1 MRPGTGAGGGGMADA
16 GTYILDVR
24 PGTGLSRPGTGLS
37 RPGTGA
43 GRGGVWAGTRPG
55 GPAPGGAAGIP
66 EGTAAAAAAAA
77 ALGLAGVGGGSQPGT
92 AVARAERQAAEWRKK
107 SGAVANKL
115 EALLEG
121 DGQRL
126 TQKVGTGGA
135 FNSKVYRDNLRTQK
149 TIKPQKTKT
158 ISPVPP
164 PAA

>member
-1 MRPGTGAGGGGMADA
+1 MLFRS
-16 GTYILDVR
+16 
-24 PGTGLSRPGTGLS
+24 PGTGLSHPD
-37 RPGTGA
+37 TGA

-55 GPAPGGAAGIP
+55 GPAPGAASGIA
-66 EGTAAAAAAAA
+66 EGVAPAAATAA
-77 ALGLAGVGGGSQPGT
+77 ALGLAGAGGGSRPGT

-121 DGQRL
+121 DAQRL
-126 TQKVGTGGA
+126 TQKVGAGGA
-135 FNSKVYRDNLRTQK
+135 FSSQVYSENLRTQK